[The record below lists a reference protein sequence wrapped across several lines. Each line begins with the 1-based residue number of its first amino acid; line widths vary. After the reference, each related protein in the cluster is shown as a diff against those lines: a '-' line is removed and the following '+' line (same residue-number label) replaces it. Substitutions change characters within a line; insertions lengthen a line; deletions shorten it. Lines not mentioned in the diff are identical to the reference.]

1 MTSATARTVANA
13 VLISAG
19 VAAAYVV
26 VTTPPLRRLALRGTE
41 WWLGATVPGYLLYL
55 AGRAW
60 AESARAHPVSPQ
72 LHA

>member
-1 MTSATARTVANA
+1 MTSTTARTVANV

-60 AESARAHPVSPQ
+60 AESARAQPVSSQ
-72 LHA
+72 RHA

>member
-1 MTSATARTVANA
+1 MTGATARNVANV
-13 VLISAG
+13 VLIAAG

-26 VTTPPLRRLALRGTE
+26 VTTPPLRRLAVRGTQ

-60 AESARAHPVSPQ
+60 AESSRAQQVSSQ
-72 LHA
+72 RHA